1 MPENSDVQLAFEN
14 IMHTIEASVPESIA
28 EQLQFAISV
37 DQKYVTVKLKKRLE
51 QADFVKVNAA
61 VRANMGEYISA
72 GTDSHFRVPLNPN
85 DPTQAPPPSA
95 VPAAVPQTSAPSQK
109 PRPSPVQQFFE
120 GCTGCEAKANPCTPQ
135 TEMGQRYMK
144 LCIEVLKLNAIRALK
159 AVPPAAAPKPAAA
172 KPPAPAGPRALAPP
186 AAPKPDYE
194 EDGIVWS
201 PAVTNGGK
209 PCEKAWYSKQTTNN
223 WDCLLQELQQK
234 KTKGEQLVI
243 NSRFHWFVDQA
254 EAPYIGRMLQEKKKQ

>member
-14 IMHTIEASVPESIA
+14 IMHTIEASVPENIA
-28 EQLQFAISV
+28 EQLQFVISV
-37 DQKYVTVKLKKRLE
+37 DQKYVMLKLKKRLE

-85 DPTQAPPPSA
+85 DLTPPPSA
-95 VPAAVPQTSAPSQK
+95 APAAVPQTSAPTQK
-109 PRPSPVQQFFE
+109 PKPSPVQQFFE

-144 LCIEVLKLNAIRALK
+144 LCIEVQKLNAIRALK
-159 AVPPAAAPKPAAA
+159 TSQLPAAAPKPTAT
-172 KPPAPAGPRALAPP
+172 KPPAPAGPRAQAPP

-194 EDGIVWS
+194 EDGIIWS
-201 PAVTNGGK
+201 PAVYIGGK
-209 PCEKAWYSKQTTNN
+209 P
-223 WDCLLQELQQK
+223 
-234 KTKGEQLVI
+234 
-243 NSRFHWFVDQA
+243 
-254 EAPYIGRMLQEKKKQ
+254 